1 MLLGPPGAGKGTQ
14 LDKILETHDLTPIL
28 MGELM
33 RNEIR
38 NKTELGLELEN
49 YVNKGLL
56 APHDIAMKIVSKK
69 LKELH
74 DNKCCNIVFDGFPRA
89 IEQALAIEKTLDDID
104 KDVYKIDKVIF
115 FDVTDENAIDRIHK
129 RSVNSTR
136 VDDLDDN
143 IIMNRI
149 DVFHKSIKS
158 VLDHFQQ
165 KNKLYVVDGNK
176 SIEDVY
182 NDCKQYFTN
191 YLK

>member
-14 LDKILETHDLTPIL
+14 LDKILETHNLTPIL

-38 NKTELGLELEN
+38 NKTDIGLELEN

-56 APHDIAMKIVSKK
+56 APHDIAMKIVGKK

-74 DNKCCNIVFDGFPRA
+74 DNKCRDIVFDGFPRA
-89 IEQALAIEKTLDDID
+89 IEQALAIEETLDEID
-104 KDVYKIDKVIF
+104 KDTYKIDKVIF

-129 RSVNSTR
+129 RSANSTR
-136 VDDLDDN
+136 ADDLDDN
-143 IIMNRI
+143 IIMNRLK
-149 DVFHKSIKS
+149 VFHEFMKF
-158 VLDHFQQ
+158 VLEHFKQ

-176 SIEDVY
+176 SIEEVY
-182 NDCKQYFTN
+182 DDCKQYFTN